1 MEATYA
7 TFPGSGAK
15 RVPVPGA
22 TEGKT
27 TLNQFL
33 EAAGEKYNP
42 EEKADF
48 AVDGQ
53 IVTTGEAEVKDG
65 STVTKTSRVAG
76 A

>member
-7 TFPGSGAK
+7 TFPGSGPK

-22 TEGKT
+22 NGTT

-33 EAAGEKYNP
+33 EAAGEKFNP
-42 EEKADF
+42 EEKADY
-48 AVDGQ
+48 AVDGN
-53 IVTTGEAEVKDG
+53 IVTTGDAPVKDG